1 MKHLRLLGIVLIFFL
16 ASVVPAQDGGGP
28 DVAKGEGFEIIVPAQ
43 PTREQ
48 GKIEVIEF
56 FWYGCPH
63 CYSFEPVLEEW
74 ARNLP
79 ANVQFVRQPAI
90 FSPKWEAGARAY
102 FVAETLGVIDKV
114 HAALFE
120 AMQNERKPL
129 ETEEQL
135 AEFFAAHGIDQADFH
150 QAYNSFFVTTRMRQA
165 EGMPARYGVNGVPA
179 IIINGKYRTNA
190 TLAKSHPG
198 IISVMNA
205 LIKQESGTP

>member
-1 MKHLRLLGIVLIFFL
+1 MKYLRLLGLILGFFL
-16 ASVVPAQDGGGP
+16 ASGVSAQDGDVP
-28 DVAKGEGFEIIVPAQ
+28 DVTKGEGFETIVPAQ

-63 CYSFEPVLEEW
+63 CSSFEPYLEEW
-74 ARNLP
+74 AGNLP
-79 ANVQFVRQPAI
+79 ANVQLVRQPAI

-102 FVAETLGVIDKV
+102 FVAEALGVIDKV
-114 HAALFE
+114 HAALFDGF
-120 AMQNERKPL
+120 QNERKPL

-135 AEFFAAHGIDQADFH
+135 AEFFAAHGIDQEDFH
-150 QAYNSFFVTTRMRQA
+150 QAYNSFSVATRLKQA
-165 EGMPARYGVNGVPA
+165 ESMPAHYGVNGVPA
-179 IIINGKYRTNA
+179 IIINGKYRTNG
-190 TLAKSHPG
+190 TLAKSNPG